1 MLNLLPYHR
10 DLAAAYAQRWA
21 LARNPEYYDF
31 SDLGG
36 DCTNFVSQCV
46 FAGSKRMNP
55 SPETGWYYY
64 SLQQRAPAWTS
75 VEFFY
80 DFMLRNR
87 DVGPYAVLVRPSR
100 AQPGD
105 VIQLGNDSGF
115 YHSLL
120 VLQNRGIE
128 IYVAAHSD
136 DALWRALSSYSYQ
149 RARCLHFPGVR
160 SY

>member
-1 MLNLLPYHR
+1 LLNLLPYHR
-10 DLAAAYAQRWA
+10 DLAAAYAQHWA

-87 DVGPYAVLVRPSR
+87 GVGPYAVLVQPSR

-120 VLQNRGIE
+120 VLQNRGSE